1 MWTDN
6 ARSPWQC
13 LQTVVRFL
21 ELRPM
26 GLVTMGLVT
35 MGLVTME
42 LSWELLR
49 GAFA

>member
-35 MGLVTME
+35 ME